1 MRQRLALSHLSNTEV
16 LEGLPLSEQGGTCVD
31 ICARALEI
39 LAPGLLHQP
48 WNSTGDPEDHYS
60 RLLVDKQVD
69 LKGLCRDL
77 DYTIEQAISR
87 L

>member
-1 MRQRLALSHLSNTEV
+1 MNRVA
-16 LEGLPLSEQGGTCVD
+16 PLWISVPG
-31 ICARALEI
+31 ALEI